1 MKNNNRI
8 IILSIT
14 VAVLFLCAGSSLAQ
28 LPEEKAEKTLGI
40 SLLERP
46 TLRTY
51 STAAVFV
58 GYDNNVLLTQD
69 RKGAIF
75 EEMLYSFGLTKRLD
89 RKTGITFNYDLDYLN
104 YNSSVSATDMLN
116 HMRLTL
122 HRKYGRIQTGI
133 GYDFSY
139 TYFPNDGAGDFFFH
153 KGYVYLRNFL
163 TSRLYHQVLAEYG
176 YKPHVSRKALADTI
190 NTYQDKTQTETR
202 PLVEYLIVYKPTTGL
217 SMDFRARCFKND
229 ANDRYLDFYDYR
241 AYELSPGVKY
251 ILDPRT
257 ELVANLIYL
266 HKGYK
271 DRTVTNASDKTND
284 NIYSANFALRYKLNP
299 RSIASLN
306 YGYRNNSTN
315 DALQGYNENIISLGL
330 QYDF

>member
-1 MKNNNRI
+1 MKNNTRI
-8 IILSIT
+8 ITLGIT
-14 VAVLFLCAGSSLAQ
+14 VVVLSLFTGSSLAQ
-28 LPEEKAEKTLGI
+28 IPEEKAEKSLEI
-40 SLLERP
+40 SKLERP

-58 GYDNNVLLTQD
+58 GYDSNVLLTEE

-75 EEMLYSFGLTKRLD
+75 EETLYSFGLTKALD

-104 YNSSVSATDMLN
+104 YNSSTSATNMLN

-122 HRKYGRIQTGI
+122 RRKLGRIQAGA

-139 TYFPNDGAGDFFFH
+139 TYFPNDAAGDFLFH
-153 KGYVYLRNFL
+153 KGFFFLRNFL
-163 TSRLYHQVLAEYG
+163 TAGLYHQVLVEYG
-176 YKPHVSRKALADTI
+176 YKPHTSRKALADTI

-271 DRTVTNASDKTND
+271 DRTVTNATDKTND
-284 NIYSANFALRYKLNP
+284 NIYSANFALRYKLSP
-299 RSIASLN
+299 ESIASLN
-306 YGYRNNSTN
+306 YGYRDNSSN
-315 DALQGYNENIISLGL
+315 DSLQGYNENIISLGL